1 MKKISFLLLCC
12 FCNLSVWAQENQL
25 RSTGNLVQDSVR
37 TRIVNG
43 KPETI
48 FYVKA
53 TASESFPISFWLMG
67 VRHVNGTYSIYTL
80 KVDNDSIGQVLT
92 DRGDWHSYRPSN
104 INSVYLTQGS
114 HTISISGTLNDVPNA
129 ECVKKTCI
137 IAV

>member
-1 MKKISFLLLCC
+1 MKSAQRGRFFLCMY
-12 FCNLSVWAQENQL
+12 
-25 RSTGNLVQDSVR
+25 R
-37 TRIVNG
+37 
-43 KPETI
+43 
-48 FYVKA
+48 
-53 TASESFPISFWLMG
+53 FWLMG